1 MVIAMAVLPIP
12 GNPLSADNARLS
24 PANQAMR
31 HWLRGDGGI
40 VEKHCVG
47 RRRCDLSEYL
57 IRLVPIGASLISCK
71 QAEFLGV
78 HAKEFTE
85 LAAVIG
91 PGRGGAGLPPT
102 HIVSFGIN
110 PGRHIF
116 LRPTTQFTLV
126 LQPAIRLSLTFGS
139 LFRQSDAHQ

>member
-24 PANQAMR
+24 PA
-31 HWLRGDGGI
+31 
-40 VEKHCVG
+40 KS
-47 RRRCDLSEYL
+47 RCFTRSSNSS
-57 IRLVPIGASLISCK
+57 RPTRPGAIGCGLISCK

-139 LFRQSDAHQ
+139 LFRQCDALFQFSCGHK